1 MRYCSGSKHNRVS
14 GINKQSSWANDFTW
28 HHGDTD
34 IRLRVMGNSWNDT
47 MTTFS
52 PQYRPYWNKLY
63 CKTIMVLH
71 CNFKWNDT
79 QNPIK
84 KLALARSELDISFYL
99 RVDHLLKHPS
109 VHSFLINL
117 SGIAQSRIAGGL
129 GPVPAAEGWEVGY
142 TLDRSPVYWRDSTQ
156 TSIHTYKESQTS
168 KRFNY
173 IITPKC

>member
-84 KLALARSELDISFYL
+84 KLALARSEHWTMGNSGHFILFESRSLIKTSISPFISYQL
-99 RVDHLLKHPS
+99 IRDCTIQDCWRAGACPS
-109 VHSFLINL
+109 CWGV
-117 SGIAQSRIAGGL
+117 RGGL
-129 GPVPAAEGWEVGY
+129 YPG
-142 TLDRSPVYWRDSTQ
+142 
-156 TSIHTYKESQTS
+156 
-168 KRFNY
+168 
-173 IITPKC
+173 